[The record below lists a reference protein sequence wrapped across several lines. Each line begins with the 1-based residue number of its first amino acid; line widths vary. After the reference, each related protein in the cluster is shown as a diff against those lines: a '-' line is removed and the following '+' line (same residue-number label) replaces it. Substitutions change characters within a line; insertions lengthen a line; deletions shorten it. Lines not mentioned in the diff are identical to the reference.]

1 MAKIYKTTD
10 RITIKID
17 DITLKIAP
25 LSLSQKADVTSLMM
39 QGQKDADYMKLNQA
53 ILKAVSYC
61 VKSVEGL
68 KDSNDEDYK
77 LKLDE
82 NGFVSEE
89 SLNDL
94 SNCAVSEK
102 ILKVSSQLINGV
114 PSDFK
119 IEGVEVKTDEKK

>member
-10 RITIKID
+10 RISIKID
-17 DITLKIAP
+17 DITIKVAP

-39 QGQKDADYMKLNQA
+39 QGQKETDYLKLNQA
-53 ILKAVSYC
+53 ILKAVSYSL
-61 VKSVEGL
+61 KSIEGL

-77 LKLDE
+77 LKFD
-82 NGFVSEE
+82 GDVVSED

-94 SNCAVSEK
+94 SNCSVSEK
-102 ILKVSSQLINGV
+102 ILKVSSQLINGI

-119 IEGVEVKTDEKK
+119 IDGVEVKTDEKK